1 MARRPVSKQEETKK
15 VAIPRCKYAGD
26 PNDEYCKDCS
36 GITMRIEDN
45 GPEIPCDECGGY
57 EPSDDETAET
67 PEATFDETITEELPI
82 NAPEEE
88 EIPFKPQKPVEPQP
102 TKKSAT
108 NSQPAT
114 ASGKITN
121 TPPATNEK
129 AVNSNETNVG
139 NNNYQSVAVTTE
151 IKAESGVSLELKDKN
166 GVTRWY
172 KFSYSETRT
181 VPANADIEAEKNKL
195 WNDVN
200 ATVDDQVN
208 ITIDFLNS

>member
-1 MARRPVSKQEETKK
+1 MARRPVLKQEETKK

-36 GITMRIEDN
+36 GITMKIEDN

-57 EPSDDETAET
+57 EPSDDETM
-67 PEATFDETITEELPI
+67 TEELPI
-82 NAPEEE
+82 NAPEEENVEE

-102 TKKSAT
+102 TKKSAA

-114 ASGKITN
+114 TSSEVTN

-139 NNNYQSVAVTTE
+139 NNNYQSIAVTTE

-195 WNDVN
+195 WDDVN